1 MERAKEQTW
10 SNMSTACVIS
20 MLSLVDTPVCGIW
33 QTNAYQ
39 GVTIE
44 IIPAKRMFSFLDAR
58 QDTQCTPYKWNM
70 FYHWTLLTW
79 AGTGIIWD
87 NMWLSHWLCLVCLK
101 IEFSLFALQKL
112 LLVRLLKVSN
122 KFHILGRFESS
133 KGNRGQVS
141 FWTKTVNHKYQDTL
155 PFTAEAAAYCSH
167 EESKAKTSF

>member
-1 MERAKEQTW
+1 
-10 SNMSTACVIS
+10 
-20 MLSLVDTPVCGIW
+20 MLSAWLKLVRLLTPQSVECE
-33 QTNAYQ
+33 TNAYQ

-44 IIPAKRMFSFLDAR
+44 IIPVKRMFSFLDAR

-79 AGTGIIWD
+79 AGIGIIWD

-101 IEFSLFALQKL
+101 IDFSLFALQKL

-133 KGNRGQVS
+133 KGSREKVS
-141 FWTKTVNHKYQDTL
+141 FWTKTVNHKYQDTIS
-155 PFTAEAAAYCSH
+155 PFTAVAACDCSH